1 MINISFLLKLTEN
14 DKRVLIC
21 FCILVLLI
29 IVLIGYLYLLV
40 KKVMDFQGK
49 KVDTMMYDI
58 MKARVII
65 DEKTFKKVALYKSNI
80 YFFKKTWL
88 PLLIGSVFIA
98 ALLIYGSVK
107 NELGLNFF
115 AEALKNLGFGLK
127 WPMGE
132 FFGIRMPIDWPTIVR
147 YPDLSWDPGK
157 YLSYLCLIGFIYS
170 GVRILISIQSLI
182 ARNLRIRKLRK
193 TYFTKDLNKLSEKQI

>member
-1 MINISFLLKLTEN
+1 MMNISFLIKLTEN

-21 FCILVLLI
+21 LCILVLLI
-29 IVLIGYLYLLV
+29 IVLVGYLSLLV
-40 KKVMDFQGK
+40 KKIMEFQGK
-49 KVDTMMYDI
+49 KIDTMMYDI

-65 DEKTFKKVALYKSNI
+65 DEKTFRKVARYKSNI

-88 PLLIGSVFIA
+88 PLIIGSVFVG
-98 ALLIYGSVK
+98 ALLIYGGVK
-107 NELGLNFF
+107 DDIGLHFF
-115 AEALKNLGFGLK
+115 VDALKNLGFGLK

-132 FFGIRMPIDWPTIVR
+132 FFGITMPVDWPTVIR

-170 GVRILISIQSLI
+170 GIRILISVQSLI
-182 ARNLRIRKLRK
+182 SRELRIRKLRK